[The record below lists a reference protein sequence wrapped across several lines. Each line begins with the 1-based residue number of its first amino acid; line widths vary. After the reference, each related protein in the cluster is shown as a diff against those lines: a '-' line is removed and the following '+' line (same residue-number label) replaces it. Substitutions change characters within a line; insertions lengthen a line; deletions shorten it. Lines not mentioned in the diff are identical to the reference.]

1 MKLQHLAI
9 IFVIIILPISMIM
22 ASYIQNQ
29 IDAITLQTKYDSS
42 LISATYDAVQAFQ
55 LNTTNNKYSS
65 ISDSKIRD
73 IEAAISTFYNSLN
86 TSMADYSASASDLEA
101 YTPAILF
108 TLYDGY
114 YIYSTYDNVYGTTGE
129 DEDEKVD
136 ITLDGRNYQK
146 GLRPYVYYSAKY
158 QLQNGNIIVVNYTLD
173 NAITVYGDFGGSEG
187 YVTKSGYFINPD
199 YVQNID
205 DNAKTLT
212 YDGVTIEPEI
222 LTEHLITIE
231 DQELGTAREDDYR
244 YIFYQNEKVYQD
256 QDENGNLLYYDAAGN
271 VTTDR
276 NITGIPVIFWFD
288 NYIKT
293 YVNDASIRQ
302 YAHDCNM
309 MSTSAFDYYKEAK
322 EFSEWVINH
331 LGNITQSNT
340 LKIED
345 GTTPI
350 GNDTSYLAEN
360 TGDQRIFLASD
371 TNDPMLAE
379 SAFNNHRLAIIRK
392 SIETN
397 MNTVISNYRTTTLY
411 DYAMPVMTDNDWYK
425 ILNNV
430 SMVTF
435 LQGMTIGFRY
445 YNNYAIITNN
455 VNKEV
460 IKPENIYIIAE
471 DSNENRE
478 YHQPG
483 CKDLIEGLQN
493 GTLTLVTES
502 TSASGSYTASA
513 YPTAS
518 FQRQSIRMSENSE
531 DDLNYYLQARGRGI
545 VGSTITGQKTLT
557 GCYNCIVNAT
567 ADYDIDDIT
576 GGNDL
581 IDYPDRVENGGTGT
595 IAFRSNN
602 AAYQAVRKAYLT
614 ALARERQDLY
624 KSNFDLSI

>member
-9 IFVIIILPISMIM
+9 IFIIIIMPISMVM

-29 IDAITLQTKYDSS
+29 IDAITLQTRYDSS

-86 TSMADYSASASDLEA
+86 TSMADYSSSATDLEA

-129 DEDEKVD
+129 NEDEKVD
-136 ITLDGRNYQK
+136 ITLDGRNYQN

-173 NAITVYGDFGGSEG
+173 NAITVYGDFGGNEG
-187 YVTKSGYFINPD
+187 YVTRSGYLINPD

-205 DNAKTLT
+205 ENAKTLT
-212 YDGVTIEPEI
+212 YNGVTIEPEI

-231 DQELGTAREDDYR
+231 NQELGTAREDDYR
-244 YIFYQNEKVYQD
+244 YIFYQNEKIYQD

-271 VTTDR
+271 ATTDR
-276 NITGIPVIFWFD
+276 SITGIPVIFWFD

-302 YAHDCNM
+302 YARDCNM

-322 EFSEWVINH
+322 EFSEWVIEH
-331 LGNITQSNT
+331 LGNITQANT
-340 LKIED
+340 LKVED
-345 GTTPI
+345 GITPI
-350 GNDTSYLAEN
+350 GNDTAYLAEN
-360 TGDQRIFLASD
+360 TGDEKIFLASE

-397 MNTVISNYRTTTLY
+397 MNTVISNYRATTLY
-411 DYAMPVMTDNDWYK
+411 DYAMPVMSDDDWYK

-471 DSNENRE
+471 DSNGNRE

-483 CKDLIEGLQN
+483 CKDLLEGLQN
-493 GTLTLVTES
+493 GTLSLITENTS
-502 TSASGSYTASA
+502 TSGSYTASA

-567 ADYDIDDIT
+567 ADYDIDDILD
-576 GGNDL
+576 GNNL
-581 IDYPDRVENGGTGT
+581 IDYPNRVENGGTGT

-614 ALARERQDLY
+614 TLARERQDLY

>member
-1 MKLQHLAI
+1 M
-9 IFVIIILPISMIM
+9 
-22 ASYIQNQ
+22 
-29 IDAITLQTKYDSS
+29 
-42 LISATYDAVQAFQ
+42 
-55 LNTTNNKYSS
+55 
-65 ISDSKIRD
+65 
-73 IEAAISTFYNSLN
+73 
-86 TSMADYSASASDLEA
+86 
-101 YTPAILF
+101 
-108 TLYDGY
+108 
-114 YIYSTYDNVYGTTGE
+114 
-129 DEDEKVD
+129 
-136 ITLDGRNYQK
+136 
-146 GLRPYVYYSAKY
+146 
-158 QLQNGNIIVVNYTLD
+158 
-173 NAITVYGDFGGSEG
+173 
-187 YVTKSGYFINPD
+187 
-199 YVQNID
+199 QNID

-614 ALARERQDLY
+614 ALARERQDPQGAGYLCRAVQA
-624 KSNFDLSI
+624 

>member
-1 MKLQHLAI
+1 MKLQHLAV

-86 TSMADYSASASDLEA
+86 TSMSDYSASVSDLEA

-129 DEDEKVD
+129 AENEKVD
-136 ITLDGRNYQK
+136 ITLDGSNYQK

-187 YVTKSGYFINPD
+187 YVTRSGYLINPD

-212 YDGVTIEPEI
+212 YNGVNIEPEI

-271 VTTDR
+271 ATTDR
-276 NITGIPVIFWFD
+276 SITGIPVIFWFD

-293 YVNDASIRQ
+293 YINDASIRE
-302 YAHDCNM
+302 AARDCNM

-331 LGNITQSNT
+331 LGSITQSNT
-340 LKIED
+340 LRVED

-350 GNDTSYLAEN
+350 GSDTTYLAEN
-360 TGDQRIFLASD
+360 TGDERIFLASD

-411 DYAMPVMTDNDWYK
+411 DYAMPVMSEEDWYK

-460 IKPENIYIIAE
+460 VKPENIYIIAE
-471 DSNENRE
+471 DSSGNRE

-483 CKDLIEGLQN
+483 CKDLLEGLQN
-493 GTLTLVTES
+493 GTISLVTENTS
-502 TSASGSYTASA
+502 TSGSYTASA

-531 DDLNYYLQARGRGI
+531 DDLNYYLQARGKGM

-567 ADYDIDDIT
+567 ADYDIDDII

-581 IDYPDRVENGGTGT
+581 INYPDRVENGGTGT

-602 AAYQAVRKAYLT
+602 SAYQAVRKAYLT